1 MRLSILDYVPIFED
15 RSAHEAFQHSVELA
29 QRAEQLGYMRYW
41 VAEHHQ
47 VRSVASSAP
56 EMVMMSLLEQTKKIR
71 IGSGG
76 VMLPHYSPYKVAE
89 QFKIIE
95 ARHPRRVDMA
105 IGRSPSFKNV
115 NAALNENKEKKLDF
129 ETQLDDLKK
138 YFSDNIDDPHRFKSL
153 LATPLIPTAP
163 EMYILGMS
171 ERSAKLA
178 GRRGLPFVIAQMGQ
192 SSKSIDEVIKV
203 YRDEFERWHG
213 RYGGKSD
220 EDVSDSFVGKIGE
233 ILEPDVSER
242 FDADSEGRSN
252 DGGAEENFVGHAR
265 KRSKESFGEVLY
277 GGHEEYSRAP
287 VHEGAEENFGGAKPY
302 VILATFVVTAGNDE
316 KVERL
321 LSALQLWLLRI
332 HYLDQPHFY
341 PSIETA
347 EHRVYSDR
355 ESEKLE
361 KNKRRIIYGTP
372 REVSRELLELKH
384 RYGMDELMILP
395 HVYGEDARLELI
407 ELLAHELNLG

>member
-89 QFKIIE
+89 QFKIME

-129 ETQLDDLKK
+129 ETQLDDLNK
-138 YFSDNIDDPHRFKSL
+138 YFSDNIDDAHRFKSL

-242 FDADSEGRSN
+242 FDADSEGRQMME
-252 DGGAEENFVGHAR
+252 GLR
-265 KRSKESFGEVLY
+265 KILWDMHVKGLRKVLVRFY
-277 GGHEEYSRAP
+277 T
-287 VHEGAEENFGGAKPY
+287 EGMKSILEPLYMRGLRN
-302 VILATFVVTAGNDE
+302 ILAMRN
-316 KVERL
+316 
-321 LSALQLWLLRI
+321 
-332 HYLDQPHFY
+332 H
-341 PSIETA
+341 
-347 EHRVYSDR
+347 
-355 ESEKLE
+355 
-361 KNKRRIIYGTP
+361 
-372 REVSRELLELKH
+372 
-384 RYGMDELMILP
+384 M
-395 HVYGEDARLELI
+395 
-407 ELLAHELNLG
+407 

>member
-89 QFKIIE
+89 QFKIME

-115 NAALNENKEKKLDF
+115 NAALNENKEEKLDF
-129 ETQLDDLKK
+129 ETQLDDLNK
-138 YFSDNIDDPHRFKSL
+138 YFSDNIDDAHRFKSL

-203 YRDEFERWHG
+203 YRDE
-213 RYGGKSD
+213 
-220 EDVSDSFVGKIGE
+220 
-233 ILEPDVSER
+233 
-242 FDADSEGRSN
+242 
-252 DGGAEENFVGHAR
+252 
-265 KRSKESFGEVLY
+265 
-277 GGHEEYSRAP
+277 YS
-287 VHEGAEENFGGAKPY
+287 GDAKPD

-347 EHRVYSDR
+347 EYRVYSDR

-384 RYGMDELMILP
+384 RYGVDELMILP

>member
-1 MRLSILDYVPIFED
+1 MKLSILDYVPIFEG

-29 QRAEQLGYMRYW
+29 QRAEQLGYTRYW

-56 EMVMMSLLEQTKKIR
+56 EMVMMSLLEHTSNIR
-71 IGSGG
+71 VGSGG

-89 QFKIIE
+89 QFKIME
-95 ARHPRRVDMA
+95 ARHPKRIDMA

-129 ETQLDDLKK
+129 ETQLDDLNK
-138 YFSDNIDDPHRFKSL
+138 YFSDDVDDSHRFKSL

-178 GRRGLPFVIAQMGQ
+178 GRRGLPYVIAQMGQ
-192 SSKSIDEVIKV
+192 SSSLIEKAINV
-203 YRDEFERWHG
+203 YKNEFERWHG
-213 RYGGKSD
+213 KYDG
-220 EDVSDSFVGKIGE
+220 
-233 ILEPDVSER
+233 
-242 FDADSEGRSN
+242 DSE
-252 DGGAEENFVGHAR
+252 
-265 KRSKESFGEVLY
+265 K
-277 GGHEEYSRAP
+277 YSSG
-287 VHEGAEENFGGAKPY
+287 VKPY
-302 VILATFVVTAGNDE
+302 VILATFVVTADNDE

-321 LSALQLWLLRI
+321 LSALQFWLLRI

-347 EHRVYSDR
+347 INRVYSNR
-355 ESEKLE
+355 EKEKLR
-361 KNKRRIIYGTP
+361 KNKRRIIHGTP
-372 REVSRELLELKH
+372 REVSHQLKDIKESFDV
-384 RYGMDELMILP
+384 DELMILP
-395 HVYGEDARLELI
+395 NVYGEDARLELI
-407 ELLAHELNLG
+407 ELLAHELKLG

>member
-89 QFKIIE
+89 QFKIME

-115 NAALNENKEKKLDF
+115 NAALNENKEEKLDF

-192 SSKSIDEVIKV
+192 SSSSIDEVIKV

-252 DGGAEENFVGHAR
+252 DGEDEEY
-265 KRSKESFGEVLY
+265 FGEGLH
-277 GGHEEYSRAP
+277 G
-287 VHEGAEENFGGAKPY
+287 GAEENFGGEKPY
-302 VILATFVVTAGNDE
+302 VILATFVITARNDE
-316 KVERL
+316 KVEHL

-347 EHRVYSDR
+347 ENLVYSDR

-384 RYGMDELMILP
+384 RYGVDELMILP

>member
-89 QFKIIE
+89 QFKIME

-115 NAALNENKEKKLDF
+115 NAALNENKEEKLDF
-129 ETQLDDLKK
+129 ETQLDDLNK
-138 YFSDNIDDPHRFKSL
+138 YFSDNIDDAHRFKSL

-163 EMYILGMS
+163 EKYILGMS

-252 DGGAEENFVGHAR
+252 DGGAEENF
-265 KRSKESFGEVLY
+265 
-277 GGHEEYSRAP
+277 
-287 VHEGAEENFGGAKPY
+287 GGAKPY

-347 EHRVYSDR
+347 ENRVYSER

-384 RYGMDELMILP
+384 RYGVDELMILP

>member
-1 MRLSILDYVPIFED
+1 MRLSLLDYVPIFED

-89 QFKIIE
+89 QFKIME

-115 NAALNENKEKKLDF
+115 NAALNENKEEKLDF
-129 ETQLDDLKK
+129 ETQLDDLNK
-138 YFSDNIDDPHRFKSL
+138 YFSDNIDDAHRFKSL

-252 DGGAEENFVGHAR
+252 DGGT
-265 KRSKESFGEVLY
+265 
-277 GGHEEYSRAP
+277 
-287 VHEGAEENFGGAKPY
+287 EGNFGGAKPY

-316 KVERL
+316 KVKQL

-347 EHRVYSDR
+347 ENRVYSDR

-384 RYGMDELMILP
+384 RYGVDELMILP

>member
-115 NAALNENKEKKLDF
+115 NAALNENKEEKLDF

-233 ILEPDVSER
+233 ILEPDVR
-242 FDADSEGRSN
+242 GKFDADSEGRSN
-252 DGGAEENFVGHAR
+252 DGEDEESLWDMHVKGLR
-265 KRSKESFGEVLY
+265 KVLVRFY
-277 GGHEEYSRAP
+277 T
-287 VHEGAEENFGGAKPY
+287 EGMKS
-302 VILATFVVTAGNDE
+302 ILEPLYMRG
-316 KVERL
+316 
-321 LSALQLWLLRI
+321 
-332 HYLDQPHFY
+332 
-341 PSIETA
+341 
-347 EHRVYSDR
+347 
-355 ESEKLE
+355 
-361 KNKRRIIYGTP
+361 
-372 REVSRELLELKH
+372 
-384 RYGMDELMILP
+384 
-395 HVYGEDARLELI
+395 
-407 ELLAHELNLG
+407 

>member
-29 QRAEQLGYMRYW
+29 QHAEQLGYMRYW

-76 VMLPHYSPYKVAE
+76 VMLPHYSPFKVAE
-89 QFKIIE
+89 QFKIME

-115 NAALNENKEKKLDF
+115 NAALNENKEEKLDF
-129 ETQLDDLKK
+129 ETQLDDLNK
-138 YFSDNIDDPHRFKSL
+138 YFSDNIDDAHRFKSL

-252 DGGAEENFVGHAR
+252 DGGLRKILVAR
-265 KRSKESFGEVLY
+265 N
-277 GGHEEYSRAP
+277 H
-287 VHEGAEENFGGAKPY
+287 
-302 VILATFVVTAGNDE
+302 
-316 KVERL
+316 
-321 LSALQLWLLRI
+321 
-332 HYLDQPHFY
+332 
-341 PSIETA
+341 
-347 EHRVYSDR
+347 
-355 ESEKLE
+355 
-361 KNKRRIIYGTP
+361 
-372 REVSRELLELKH
+372 
-384 RYGMDELMILP
+384 M
-395 HVYGEDARLELI
+395 
-407 ELLAHELNLG
+407 

>member
-89 QFKIIE
+89 QFKIME

-105 IGRSPSFKNV
+105 IGRSLSFKNV
-115 NAALNENKEKKLDF
+115 NAALNENKEEKLDF
-129 ETQLDDLKK
+129 ETQLDDLNK
-138 YFSDNIDDPHRFKSL
+138 YLSDNIDDAHRFKSL

-178 GRRGLPFVIAQMGQ
+178 GRRGLPFVIAQMVQ

-252 DGGAEENFVGHAR
+252 DGGAEENF
-265 KRSKESFGEVLY
+265 
-277 GGHEEYSRAP
+277 
-287 VHEGAEENFGGAKPY
+287 GGAKPY

-316 KVERL
+316 KVKHL

-347 EHRVYSDR
+347 EYRVYSDR

-384 RYGMDELMILP
+384 RYGVDELMILP

>member
-29 QRAEQLGYMRYW
+29 QHAEQLGYMRYW

-76 VMLPHYSPYKVAE
+76 VMLPHYSPFKVAE
-89 QFKIIE
+89 QFKIME

-115 NAALNENKEKKLDF
+115 NAALNENKEEKLDF
-129 ETQLDDLKK
+129 ETQLDDLNK
-138 YFSDNIDDPHRFKSL
+138 YFSDNIDDAHRFKSL

-252 DGGAEENFVGHAR
+252 DGGAEENFG
-265 KRSKESFGEVLY
+265 GE
-277 GGHEEYSRAP
+277 
-287 VHEGAEENFGGAKPY
+287 KPY

-316 KVERL
+316 KVKHL

-341 PSIETA
+341 PSIENA
-347 EHRVYSDR
+347 EYRVYSDR

-384 RYGMDELMILP
+384 RNGVDELMILP

>member
-115 NAALNENKEKKLDF
+115 NAALNENKEEKLDF

-233 ILEPDVSER
+233 ILEPDVR
-242 FDADSEGRSN
+242 GKFDADSEGRSN
-252 DGGAEENFVGHAR
+252 DGEDEESFVGHAR

-277 GGHEEYSRAP
+277 GGHEEYSRALYMR
-287 VHEGAEENFGGAKPY
+287 G
-302 VILATFVVTAGNDE
+302 
-316 KVERL
+316 
-321 LSALQLWLLRI
+321 
-332 HYLDQPHFY
+332 
-341 PSIETA
+341 
-347 EHRVYSDR
+347 
-355 ESEKLE
+355 
-361 KNKRRIIYGTP
+361 
-372 REVSRELLELKH
+372 
-384 RYGMDELMILP
+384 
-395 HVYGEDARLELI
+395 
-407 ELLAHELNLG
+407 